1 MAQGVAPDST
11 GNSGTW
17 TSAQAYILAV
27 VCLLVGVAA
36 GYLLRGSGS
45 SAAVPAA
52 QPVQGSTAQGT
63 GAVPQGMGGGAQPSP
78 EQMKAMADQQAAP
91 LLAQMKSKPNDP
103 ALLAN
108 IGNVYYDAQQFKDA
122 TNYYERSLKA
132 DPKNFDVRTDMAT
145 AYFYAGDADH
155 AIAEFNTV
163 LKDDPKHAQTL
174 FNLGMVK
181 WEGKGDANGAIQTW
195 EKLLQENPNYPDRER
210 VEQAISRAKQHSNMA
225 PGTTTNKPAT
235 M

>member
-1 MAQGVAPDST
+1 MPQGVTPVSSSD
-11 GNSGTW
+11 NGTW
-17 TSAQAYILAV
+17 TSLQAYTLAV

-52 QPVQGSTAQGT
+52 EVAQPASGGM
-63 GAVPQGMGGGAQPSP
+63 PQGRGGAGASTQPSP
-78 EQMKAMADQQAAP
+78 EQMKDMADKQAAP
-91 LLAQMKSKPNDP
+91 LLAELKSKPNDP

-108 IGNVYYDAQQFKDA
+108 VGNVYYDAQQFKDA
-122 TNYYERSLKA
+122 TNYYEQSLKA

-145 AYFYAGDADH
+145 AYFYLGDADR

-163 LKDDPKHAQTL
+163 LKDDPKRAQTL

-181 WEGKGDANGAIQTW
+181 WEGKGDTEGAIEAW
-195 EKLLQENPNYPDRER
+195 EKLLKDNPDYPDRQR

-225 PGTTTNKPAT
+225 PGTTTNKPAS